1 MISASRPVINPISV
15 LNPSHGKASIEII
28 ADDPHP
34 GEYKASYSLVYR
46 ILATPD
52 DGYYTDTVQVLKR
65 HEVHQ
70 TWDSDSQSV
79 KTTRDETNV
88 SVYHDA
94 NGRELVNAVSTT
106 GVPGGG
112 ARFLSFLQEEELTV
126 YVCFVKEDANQLI
139 LITSAGQGGSTRPQI
154 QILDGRPGESVSYP
168 ISASP
173 DPGYSFVSWDSH
185 DEVDNVNLA
194 QTTIRGTIPNAGT
207 TGLIQAIASFRY
219 DGSTPRPPYPP
230 PDPDP
235 DPDPPPGTKFIVTI
249 SASPQAG
256 GVVSGGGEYDSGAT
270 CTLSASR
277 NVGFELMRLENAADG
292 ITVYPQ
298 NPPQC
303 FGKTITHSF
312 AVTKDSSWIAYFR
325 ACTNAILR
333 GKSGKILRGQG
344 GDILRDW

>member
-1 MISASRPVINPISV
+1 MISANRPVINPISV
-15 LNPSHGKASIEII
+15 LNPSHGKASIEIT
-28 ADDPHP
+28 ADDPRP
-34 GEYKASYSLVYR
+34 GEYNASYSLMYR
-46 ILATPD
+46 ILAAPD

-79 KTTRDETNV
+79 KTTSDETNV
-88 SVYHDA
+88 HVYHDG
-94 NGRELVNAVSTT
+94 NTRELKNVISTV
-106 GVPGGG
+106 GQPHGGP
-112 ARFLSFLQEEELTV
+112 RYLEYLCEEELTV

-139 LITSAGQGGSTRPQI
+139 LITSAEQGGRTSPQR

-168 ISASP
+168 ISAYP
-173 DPGYSFVSWDSH
+173 DPGYSFVSWYSH
-185 DEVDNVNLA
+185 DEVDNVNLE

-207 TGLIQAIASFRY
+207 GLIWAIASFRY
-219 DGSTPRPPYPP
+219 DGPTPRPPYPP

-235 DPDPPPGTKFIVTI
+235 PPVTKFIVTI
-249 SASPQAG
+249 SASPQG
-256 GVVSGGGEYDSGAT
+256 GGEVNGGGEYDSGAT

-303 FGKTITHSF
+303 FGKTISYSF

-333 GKSGKILRGQG
+333 GKSGTILRGQG

>member
-15 LNPSHGKASIEII
+15 LNPSHGKASIEIT

-34 GEYKASYSLVYR
+34 GEYKASYSLMYR
-46 ILATPD
+46 ILAAPD
-52 DGYYTDTVQVLKR
+52 DGYYPDIVQVFKS
-65 HEVHQ
+65 HEVVQ

-79 KTTRDETNV
+79 KTTCDETNV
-88 SVYHDA
+88 SVYHDRIV
-94 NGRELVNAVSTT
+94 RELRNSVSTT
-106 GVPGGG
+106 GTPGGG
-112 ARFLSFLQEEELTV
+112 ARYLSFMKEEELTV

-139 LITSAGQGGSTRPQI
+139 LITSAGQGGSTSPQR

-168 ISASP
+168 ISAHP
-173 DPGYSFVSWDSH
+173 DPGYSFVSWYSH
-185 DEVDNVNLA
+185 DEVDNVNLE

-207 TGLIQAIASFRY
+207 GLIWAIASFRY
-219 DGSTPRPPYPP
+219 DGPTPRPPYPP

-235 DPDPPPGTKFIVTI
+235 DPPPPVTKFIVTI

-277 NVGFELMRLENAADG
+277 NVGYELMRLENAADG
-292 ITVYPQ
+292 ITVYPP